1 MRLHRVRHLAGL
13 AGLVAVCLSASA
25 CAASPGPRTSAPS
38 GALALVVGGHANA
51 PAPVPLPPV
60 RALLEQAAANAW
72 QATAVVD
79 SGKPKVLAHG
89 QLRTVPGDAEAVARQ
104 RTQMADKLEVVV
116 REGRAE
122 VPEVDLLAALRL
134 AATSL
139 AVTHGPKTL
148 VVIDSGLQTVAPLRF
163 QDRAMWGADPGTT
176 ADYLADRK
184 ALPRLAGVRL
194 VLTGIGETAPPQPP
208 LTADQRQILIAMWQ
222 AIGERAGATV
232 EVLDTPLGTPARPG
246 LPAVA
251 VAVAGA

>member
-1 MRLHRVRHLAGL
+1 MRHQLRRVRRLAV
-13 AGLVAVCLSASA
+13 LVVVCASA
-25 CAASPGPRTSAPS
+25 AACGAQPGATPEPS

-51 PAPVPLPPV
+51 PEPAPLPPV
-60 RALLEQAAANAW
+60 RALLEQAADSAW

-79 SGKPKVLAHG
+79 GGKPKVLAHG
-89 QLRTVPGDAEAVARQ
+89 HLRTVPGDAEAVARQ
-104 RTQMADKLEVVV
+104 RTEMADKLEVVV
-116 REGRAE
+116 REGRADA
-122 VPEVDLLAALRL
+122 PEVDLLGSLRL

-163 QDRAMWGADPGTT
+163 QDPAMWGADPATT

-184 ALPRLAGVRL
+184 ALPRLSGVRL
-194 VLTGIGETAPPQPP
+194 VLTGIGETAAPQPP
-208 LTADQRQILIAMWQ
+208 LTAEQRQTLVAMWK

-232 EVLDTPLGTPARPG
+232 EVLDTPFGTPARPG

-251 VAVAGA
+251 VVRT